1 LKSKLENTIRRPRY
15 AIIDVETTGTGY
27 KTGKITEIAII
38 IHDGREVVDSFN
50 TLINPE
56 QKIPWQIQ
64 QLTGIS
70 NAMVENAPKFYEV
83 AKKIVE
89 MTGDCIFVAHNASF
103 DYNFIRQEF
112 EYLGYDYRRE
122 KICTVKLS
130 RKLIP
135 HKRSYSL
142 KNICQELN
150 IANTNPHRAF
160 GDAAATTKL
169 FELLLSID
177 PNPAEINLQGL
188 NSRLQPETIKN
199 LPEAP
204 GVYFFLDDEA
214 RILYVGK
221 SKNIKARVMSH
232 LSNCAT
238 KRALEMKNAVAE
250 IHFELTGNELI
261 ALLLEAHEIG
271 RHLPLYNRA
280 QRRTMFNHG
289 LFDYVD
295 ENGYLRL
302 KVCKLDDCN
311 GDAPLTTF
319 NSVQAAKNYLFQLCE
334 THNLC
339 QKLCGLDSSR
349 GSCFQYKIKEC
360 YGACLGEEPPESYNK
375 RAEAVIGRF
384 AYSQSS
390 FLIIGQGRRKEESSV
405 IWIENG
411 RYHGFG
417 FADTGNGDFQTP
429 ELLKE
434 VVKPYTEN
442 KYVHSI
448 IKSYL
453 HHNPRVK
460 VINLRRNDF

>member
-1 LKSKLENTIRRPRY
+1 LTNAFATQLPAKRY

-27 KTGKITEIAII
+27 KTGKITEIAIL
-38 IHDGREVVDSFN
+38 IHDGHKVVESFS

-64 QLTGIS
+64 QLTGIN

-89 MTGDCIFVAHNASF
+89 ITEDCIFVAHNASF

-112 EYLGYDYRRE
+112 EYLGYNYQRE
-122 KICTVKLS
+122 KVCTVKLS

-142 KNICQELN
+142 KNICEELN
-150 IANTNPHRAF
+150 IVNTNPHRAY
-160 GDAAATTKL
+160 GDALATARL
-169 FELLLSID
+169 LELLLAID

-188 NSRLQPETIKN
+188 NSRLKPDTIKS
-199 LPEAP
+199 LPESP
-204 GVYFFLDDEA
+204 GVYYFLNDES
-214 RILYVGK
+214 RIIYVGK
-221 SKNIKARVMSH
+221 SKNIRARVMSH

-250 IHFELTGNELI
+250 IHFELTGNELV

-271 RHLPLYNRA
+271 RHLPIFNRA

-289 LFDYVD
+289 LFDYLD

-302 KVCKLDDCN
+302 KICKLDDCN

-319 NSVQAAKNYLFQLCE
+319 NSMQAAKSYLFQLCE
-334 THNLC
+334 THSLC
-339 QKLCGLDSSR
+339 QKMCGLDSSR

-360 YGACLGEEPPESYNK
+360 KGACIGEETPESYNL
-375 RAEAVIGRF
+375 RAEAVIGKF
-384 AYSQSS
+384 AYTQSN
-390 FLIIGQGRRKEESSV
+390 FLIIGEGRNNEERSV

-411 RYHGFG
+411 RYRGFG
-417 FADTGNGDFQTP
+417 FADVKDSDFRTP
-429 ELLKE
+429 EMLKD

-448 IKSYL
+448 IKSHL
-453 HHNPRVK
+453 HHNPSMK
-460 VINLRRNDF
+460 VIGLQDNDF